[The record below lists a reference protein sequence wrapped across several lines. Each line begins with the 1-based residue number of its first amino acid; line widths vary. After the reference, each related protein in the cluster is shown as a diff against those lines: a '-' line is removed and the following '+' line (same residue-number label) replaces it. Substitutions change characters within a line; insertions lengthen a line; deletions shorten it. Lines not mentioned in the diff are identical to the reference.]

1 MIKKRIGTIVK
12 LNRVT
17 RRYACNSGKI
27 IELIKLYTNGK
38 LKYPHLKSDN
48 QNIFRNDV
56 ELSTDSNFGKDEIN
70 GFTIQAHDKFGN
82 YRETIT
88 CTEGMII

>member
-1 MIKKRIGTIVK
+1 MSKKKIKTIVK

-17 RRYACNSGKI
+17 RRYACDSGI
-27 IELIKLYTNGK
+27 IIKSIKLYTNGK
-38 LKYPHLKSDN
+38 MKYPHLKSDS

-56 ELSTDSNFGKDEIN
+56 ELSADSDFGEDEIN
-70 GFTIQAHDKFGN
+70 GFVIQAQDKFGKK
-82 YRETIT
+82 REIIT